1 MLLRVRPGGSTVA
14 FWPLRGTA
22 EATYARSMLPRV
34 RSVAVAYYIGVTLL
48 VLGLIG
54 AVLMLSGIAR
64 PSGEPIEIAAPLGE
78 DCLQGERSPGCFT
91 FEVRNATDT
100 VVSIECLVI
109 PAEGT
114 TATFGEGGSTTAFTV
129 QPGASKMLRTA
140 VDIEGDDDQVAA
152 PSPECSTVDT

>member
-1 MLLRVRPGGSTVA
+1 MA

-22 EATYARSMLPRV
+22 EATYARAMLPRM
-34 RSVAVAYYIGVTLL
+34 RPVAVAYYIGVTLL

-64 PSGEPIEIAAPLGE
+64 PSGESIEIAGPLGE
-78 DCLQGERSPGCFT
+78 SCLEGERSPGCFA
-91 FEVRNATDT
+91 FDIRNATQT
-100 VVSIECLVI
+100 ALPIECLVV

-114 TATFGEGGSTTAFTV
+114 TATFAQGGSTIALTLPPA
-129 QPGASKMLRTA
+129 ASATLRTA

-152 PSPECSTVDT
+152 PTLDCSTVSA